1 MKRELLAQY
10 PKLRRFDRLRDEAG
24 IADDVRSLQDKA
36 VELVA
41 AHGAGEPAEKEA
53 SMICAALIVDP
64 GALFLVQT
72 MLLDGGYGEAVEKIL
87 EQLVSTPRGSFMPAM
102 LAQANAAAG
111 VSIFEGMA
119 EAVRANKP
127 LGGTP
132 QEVLDHLKEAFVQDT
147 EFFAYMDAPVLLARY
162 EQTRD
167 ALLSALE
174 QKAAPQ
180 EAKRPPRPGN
190 GSFDF

>member
-10 PKLRRFDRLRDEAG
+10 PKLRRFDRLREG
-24 IADDVRSLQDKA
+24 MGVTDDIRRLQDSA
-36 VELVA
+36 IELVA
-41 AHGAGEPAEKEA
+41 AHGGGEPAEKEA
-53 SMICAALIVDP
+53 SMICAALALDP

-72 MLLDGGYGEAVEKIL
+72 MLLDGGYGEAVEKML

-111 VSIFEGMA
+111 IAVFEGLA
-119 EAVRANKP
+119 EAARKGEP

-132 QEVLDHLKEAFVQDT
+132 QEVLVKLKEAFVQDT
-147 EFFAYMDAPVLLARY
+147 ELFAYMDAPVLLSRY

-167 ALLSALE
+167 TLLTALE
-174 QKAAPQ
+174 EKAAPAQ
-180 EAKRPPRPGN
+180 KRPPRPGN